1 MARIARFVL
10 SKTTRKT
17 YSAKFKMAVAVDV
30 VRGDKT
36 LSQVASEHG
45 VSPSLASE
53 WRDELLGSAD
63 EVFGRSQQERE
74 RKRSEEAAR
83 KRYDEALRKIGQPAV
98 ERDFLRRF
106 CDDNGYDPE
115 EARGGR

>member
-1 MARIARFVL
+1 M

-83 KRYDEALRKIGQPAV
+83 KRYDEALCKIGQLAV
-98 ERDFLRRF
+98 ERDFLQRF
-106 CDDNGYDPE
+106 CDECGYDPGE
-115 EARGGR
+115 VPGGRG